1 MLGDAMKQILA
12 FPYVLIH
19 TKDDGTAFV
28 DRQWDKPLII
38 RNNGIERH
46 VFLHVDKSNQ
56 TIEAQII
63 QSPNELS
70 YTDTEIEIIWPVI
83 DEINLDIHR
92 IEKFCRQYIVFTTD
106 ISFQFRLI
114 TEDNNT
120 SPPEHKATI
129 KIDVSRLH
137 PISTGWKNISSI
149 HSYKPEEFVSDIT
162 SVHDKQ
168 NTSFYDK
175 LRKYRE
181 GTNMKKTADTQ
192 ISIAQL
198 LQQDPDKD
206 RKMLEAFYYQLRDAF
221 PPPKKLSTPYSNVKL
236 EQRKQALI
244 ERIAQLYLPNKLD
257 NNKATYRVI
266 NGNYDDN
273 DLRKAWAGEYNGE
286 RTYTYEKGSGILH
299 YPFVIEIIA
308 IPLSDHIL
316 RQDTNQPSTF
326 ISCINYSISP
336 RGNKFEGDYSW
347 YDKKRSYDLR
357 ADSIV
362 GILEKYGFAFYPYS
376 DAKTK
381 LPCIIA
387 ANLVSPRIDYHG
399 HDKSHIDTQ
408 PFKSVIIEAARKIAE
423 DIQTFR
429 TAGYYFVSE
438 RHLSEFYRPEKKI
451 RAEDALR
458 ELLEKRK
465 EEMGF

>member
-1 MLGDAMKQILA
+1 MSDGDPEINRGSSDPKTEQKTPPPSNSDSPPKDILSSRKHNMDYVDVMGVVLRTGYADKTHWYLLCIKELLDNAIDFLWKEYRGDKDTAVSVEITLTSDLLFHLKVRNTNNKNIRIKAFEDLTSTTLNYDMRYGSKQNQHIISRGMLGDAMKQILA

-149 HSYKPEEFVSDIT
+149 HSYKPEE
-162 SVHDKQ
+162 
-168 NTSFYDK
+168 
-175 LRKYRE
+175 
-181 GTNMKKTADTQ
+181 
-192 ISIAQL
+192 
-198 LQQDPDKD
+198 
-206 RKMLEAFYYQLRDAF
+206 
-221 PPPKKLSTPYSNVKL
+221 
-236 EQRKQALI
+236 
-244 ERIAQLYLPNKLD
+244 
-257 NNKATYRVI
+257 
-266 NGNYDDN
+266 
-273 DLRKAWAGEYNGE
+273 
-286 RTYTYEKGSGILH
+286 
-299 YPFVIEIIA
+299 
-308 IPLSDHIL
+308 
-316 RQDTNQPSTF
+316 
-326 ISCINYSISP
+326 
-336 RGNKFEGDYSW
+336 
-347 YDKKRSYDLR
+347 
-357 ADSIV
+357 
-362 GILEKYGFAFYPYS
+362 
-376 DAKTK
+376 
-381 LPCIIA
+381 
-387 ANLVSPRIDYHG
+387 
-399 HDKSHIDTQ
+399 
-408 PFKSVIIEAARKIAE
+408 
-423 DIQTFR
+423 
-429 TAGYYFVSE
+429 
-438 RHLSEFYRPEKKI
+438 
-451 RAEDALR
+451 
-458 ELLEKRK
+458 
-465 EEMGF
+465 